1 MEHSKMAYPRTDD
14 FYRQCMALVTFDHS
28 LNKFMEDR
36 HKGDVH
42 WKEPAG
48 TTCPYGVRLT
58 VNNHHV
64 LAHHIVWRMVHGEW
78 PNGYQ
83 VKHLDDDV
91 FNNDPANL
99 AAPGRNRKK
108 KASATGMVDFL
119 KTLGVSDRQLNRMK
133 VERVREKL
141 GEAEALKLELQLG
154 MIDQEQYEDAVEVL
168 ANDEKDQRRA
178 LGKSPS
184 K

>member
-1 MEHSKMAYPRTDD
+1 MAYPKTDD
-14 FYRQCMALVTFDHS
+14 FYRECLALYTFDYS

-36 HKGDVH
+36 CKGDVQ

-48 TTCPYGVRLT
+48 NTCPYGVRLT
-58 VNNHHV
+58 VGPYV
-64 LAHHIVWRMVHGEW
+64 LLAHHLVWRMVHGEW

-108 KASATGMVDFL
+108 KASAAGIVDFL
-119 KTLGVSDRQLNRMK
+119 KSVGVSDRQLNRMQ

-141 GEAEALKLELQLG
+141 GEAEALKLELHYG
-154 MIDQEQYEDAVEVL
+154 MIDQEQYDDALDVMADDAKE
-168 ANDEKDQRRA
+168 QRRA
-178 LGKSPS
+178 SVRETT
-184 K
+184 